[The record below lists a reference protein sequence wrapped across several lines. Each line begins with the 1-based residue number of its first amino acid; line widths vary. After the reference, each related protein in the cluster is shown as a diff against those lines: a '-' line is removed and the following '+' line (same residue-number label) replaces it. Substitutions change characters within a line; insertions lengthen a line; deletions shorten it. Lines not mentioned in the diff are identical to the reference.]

1 MIASIDHGD
10 AAPRAAPL
18 IIPALVDLQ
27 VNGFMGHDLNEGH
40 LAVETVIALSRALS
54 RVGVCAYLPTLITA
68 GEDEICQRLTA
79 IRQAVEECP
88 TSGKMIAGIH
98 IEVRRSR
105 ILTAARRPSGRTCQ
119 ACFGG

>member
-1 MIASIDHGD
+1 MTDQVTYSCRGLTTGQALSIHVKSGVIVSIDHGD

-40 LAVETVIALSRALS
+40 LAVETVIALSQALS

-68 GEDEICQRLTA
+68 GKDEICQRLTA
-79 IRQAVEECP
+79 IRQAVE
-88 TSGKMIAGIH
+88 
-98 IEVRRSR
+98 
-105 ILTAARRPSGRTCQ
+105 
-119 ACFGG
+119 